1 MPSLSVPHHVCI
13 CWLFGFVLIFVN
25 KKEQKMAET
34 LAEEK
39 PKEKSKAS
47 RRKDKK
53 DKTNQI
59 VKVPSRLS

>member
-1 MPSLSVPHHVCI
+1 
-13 CWLFGFVLIFVN
+13 LIFVN